1 MIKFKLKVL
10 LAENEMTAAELSEKI
25 GVRQATLSAMNKGTI
40 KQVPL
45 HVIDGNTFQQKKSS
59 LSIKR
64 KNFRKFSEMVIL
76 GNCDQDFPNSC
87 VKAKIG
93 SLPSTASRF

>member
-45 HVIDGNTFQQKKSS
+45 HVIDGICS
-59 LSIKR
+59 
-64 KNFRKFSEMVIL
+64 
-76 GNCDQDFPNSC
+76 
-87 VKAKIG
+87 
-93 SLPSTASRF
+93 

>member
-45 HVIDGNTFQQKKSS
+45 HVIDGICSELNCEVGDLIKYVPTEKEQFIDKEKEFWEIWRNGNTWELRSG
-59 LSIKR
+59 
-64 KNFRKFSEMVIL
+64 FS
-76 GNCDQDFPNSC
+76 
-87 VKAKIG
+87 
-93 SLPSTASRF
+93 